1 MVHRRPTV
9 FRRTALVALTLLGCT
24 SAPAPAPTVDAAV
37 STDVDHADHVDVA
50 HEDAAHDVVTA
61 RDVVRA
67 DATPVT
73 DRCPDGGALPYPS
86 GTALNVDGPLP
97 DLALPTGAAPLRLSR
112 FYAPCASPPRVLM
125 LRLVAAWS
133 GPSQH
138 HAAHTRRVVESP
150 SAARLDL
157 VDVLVSAADNLPPD
171 DGDLADWRARYDVAP
186 AALARSEA
194 SAWREFS
201 LGAQQLPLVLL
212 VDERT
217 MTVLRIFD
225 APDTHDLAFEV
236 ADALARL
243 DGRARSARPEAVLH
257 DGLLGQD
264 AWEMMQAMAPRDHAP
279 PDPTNAF
286 ADDPRAAALGRS
298 LFFDARL
305 SATGTVACA
314 TCHAPATALADHLDR
329 SVGIAAGDRNAPSI
343 ATAAGQRWQFW
354 DGRADSQ
361 WSQALGPI
369 ENPREMGSSRL
380 ALAHAVAD
388 RYAAAYTAVYGAL
401 PPLAD
406 AARFPAEGR
415 PGSPAWEA
423 MGADDRRAVD
433 RVFVNAGKSIAAY
446 ERTLGLGASDF
457 DRYARGDVTA
467 LSAPARTG
475 LRTFFDVGCHQCH
488 HGPTLSDDS
497 FHNIQFGTGRRDDAP
512 DLGRLEGVDALRESP
527 FRADGVFSD
536 APATNAHLRRLAPV
550 EAMRGQFRT
559 STLRNVANTGPW
571 GHGGTFPTLRAVVIH
586 YARSGDRRDEIRT
599 AGEIDPALGPFHR
612 TEETFNTLE
621 ALLHSLSA
629 TVVVP

>member
-1 MVHRRPTV
+1 ML
-9 FRRTALVALTLLGCT
+9 RRTALVALTLLGC
-24 SAPAPAPTVDAAV
+24 SNAPPPAPTLDAAV
-37 STDVDHADHVDVA
+37 SPDLGLVVHEDVA
-50 HEDAAHDVVTA
+50 HETGAHDVVTA
-61 RDVVRA
+61 RDVARA
-67 DATPVT
+67 DVMTPVT
-73 DRCPDGGALPYPS
+73 DRCPDGGALSYPAGGS
-86 GTALNVDGPLP
+86 LNVDGPLP
-97 DLALPTGAAPLRLSR
+97 DLALATGAAPLRLSR

-138 HAAHTRRVVESP
+138 HATHTRRVMESP

-171 DGDLADWRARYDVAP
+171 DADLADWRARYDVAP
-186 AALARSEA
+186 TALARSEA
-194 SAWREFS
+194 SVWREFS
-201 LGAQQLPLVLL
+201 LGAQQLPLVMLF
-212 VDERT
+212 DERT

-243 DGRARSARPEAVLH
+243 DGGARPARPAAVLH
-257 DGLLGQD
+257 DGLLGPD
-264 AWEMMQAMAPRDHAP
+264 AWEMLQAMAPRDRAP

-298 LFFDARL
+298 LFFDQRL
-305 SATGTVACA
+305 SVTGTIACA
-314 TCHAPATALADHLDR
+314 TCHDPATGLADHLNR
-329 SVGIAAGDRNAPSI
+329 SVGVAVGDRNAPSI
-343 ATAAGQRWQFW
+343 ATVAGQRWQFW
-354 DGRADSQ
+354 DGRADSL
-361 WSQALGPI
+361 WAQALGPI

-380 ALAHAVAD
+380 ALAHTIND
-388 RYAAAYTAVYGAL
+388 RYAAAYTAVYGPL
-401 PPLAD
+401 PPLGD
-406 AARFPAEGR
+406 RARFPAEGM
-415 PGSPAWEA
+415 PGQPLWEA
-423 MGADDRRAVD
+423 MSADDRRAVD

-467 LSAPARTG
+467 LSAPARAG
-475 LRTFFDVGCHQCH
+475 LRIFFEVGCQQCH

-512 DLGRLEGVDALRESP
+512 DLGRFEGVDALRESS

-536 APATNAHLRRLAPV
+536 APMVGAHLRRLTPV
-550 EAMRGQFRT
+550 EAMRGQFHT
-559 STLRNVANTGPW
+559 TTLRNVANTGPW

-599 AGEIDPALGPFHR
+599 AGEVDPALGPFHR
-612 TEETFNTLE
+612 TEDTFNSLE
-621 ALLHSLSA
+621 ALLHA
-629 TVVVP
+629 FTAPVVVP